1 LPHLLNWLY
10 TAISWVLLR
19 WHDFF
24 SLFMPAGNGWTWVLS
39 IVFLVVTLRLILFPL
54 FVKQVHSMQAMQKL
68 QPKIA
73 AVRAK
78 YKDDKQAQTRAM
90 MEVQREAGVNP
101 LGGCLPLLA
110 QTPVF
115 ISLYHVLRHLQ
126 PGNDPTLYG
135 WSESKF
141 DSAVHAKILGAPLP
155 ASFRSSEATLH
166 ALSADVTSTRIVII
180 VLLLLSCAATFTTQ
194 WQSYQRN
201 KNNLEGQQA
210 TIQKFMLYVLPFGLL
225 FTGIVFPFPLGVLI
239 YWVSNNIWTMGQ
251 QYYIFKRIAQK
262 DAETAEA
269 AVVDTKALAPKPG
282 QKPTQ
287 SKNARP
293 RPGQQPTPKPKPTPR
308 VEPAV
313 AEAGD
318 APRQVSRPVSGPGS
332 ARRPQQQ
339 AKRPARSG
347 GSQQRKKKRR

>member
-1 LPHLLNWLY
+1 VLNWLY

-24 SLFMPAGNGWTWVLS
+24 SLFLPSGNGWTWVLS
-39 IVFLVVTLRLILFPL
+39 IVSLVITLRLILFPL
-54 FVKQVHSMQAMQKL
+54 FVKQIHSMQAMQKL

-78 YKDDKQAQTRAM
+78 YKNDKQAQTRAM

-126 PGNDPTLYG
+126 LGRNPTLYG
-135 WSESKF
+135 WSAEKF

-155 ASFRSSEATLH
+155 ASFHSSGKV
-166 ALSADVTSTRIVII
+166 LSQLGADVTSTRIVIV

-194 WQSYQRN
+194 KQSYARN
-201 KNNLEGQQA
+201 KGNLEGQQA

-225 FTGIVFPFPLGVLI
+225 FTGLVFPFPLGVLI
-239 YWVSNNIWTMGQ
+239 YWVSNNVWTMGQ

-262 DAETAEA
+262 DAETAED
-269 AVVDTKALAPKPG
+269 AVVDTKALAPRPG
-282 QKPTQ
+282 AKPTQ
-287 SKNARP
+287 PKNARP
-293 RPGQQPTPKPKPTPR
+293 RPGQATPKPR

-313 AEAGD
+313 AEAGEV
-318 APRQVSRPVSGPGS
+318 PRPVSRPVTGQ
-332 ARRPQQQ
+332 AKRRPQP
-339 AKRPARSG
+339 AKRPNSG
-347 GSQQRKKKRR
+347 GPQRKKKRR